1 MLANNKTSVFG
12 RAFFTASITDNSGND
27 MTRQVF
33 SLKTGNC
40 GNFFLIQLLFVDY
53 YKILYQFLSCFGES
67 KTTRSSLS
75 KQNENSFMGD
85 NNEN

>member
-1 MLANNKTSVFG
+1 VAALFI
-12 RAFFTASITDNSGND
+12 TAPITHNSGID
-27 MTRQVF
+27 MTRQIF
-33 SLKTGNC
+33 SLKTGKR
-40 GNFFLIQLLFVDY
+40 GFFLIQLLSVDY